1 MKDLWAKAKKL
12 SFLSLPLCFCSLVCF
27 DATLR
32 LIYRFVGDTRFLAW
46 QPWVFTLCWS
56 LALTGLVSL
65 LPRLGRRV
73 AMGVLGAFFALLTLA
88 HGALYNIFGHFFTF
102 SDLNFAGD
110 GAKFFSWAYL
120 NFRTLFLLLLGLG
133 LALMALA
140 MALAAKP
147 RQGAPRWRRPVL
159 ALAALL
165 VGAAGIAATHFSLL
179 PEEKGMT
186 WEDNYD
192 PSDVRAA
199 YGQFSDPNRCMMIT
213 GLYQYTFRDLGVAL
227 GIGSEVATV
236 SDLDSYY
243 EERAQEISGENELTG
258 ALEGKNLIMVMLESM
273 DTWLATPEI
282 MPNLCALR
290 DQSVDFVNF
299 YTPLFLSAGTF
310 NTEITSQ
317 TGLLPANTGMPTA
330 AYSTNS
336 FPLSLA
342 HLFNRYTYSSFHAA
356 SPGIYSRGS
365 INQNL
370 GFEAYHSYVDMGMDD
385 YMLDSQM
392 LRAYDQMAPDG
403 SFFSYVITYS
413 GHGPYNES
421 LSNISD
427 PHLEAAQETAAASG
441 VTGSPENMEE
451 YTLAIAHAME
461 TDAFLGG
468 LVEQLEADGK
478 LEDTVLLV
486 YTDHYGKYIT
496 DTEFLLQLKGVLLRR
511 PRPVPHPLLPV
522 QRGPAAQ
529 KVVEKYVS
537 TVDLAPTL
545 VNLFDLPA
553 DRRYYTGD
561 DIFGDKGGYVLLPTG
576 AGWTERRTDS
586 PGYTADP
593 TRRPWTAAPV
603 PGADHHVYGHPPAGL
618 LPPLDLLTPN

>member
-140 MALAAKP
+140 IALAAKP

-243 EERAQEISGENELTG
+243 EQRAQEISGENELTG

-342 HLFNRYTYSSFHAA
+342 HLFREEGYTANSFHAA

-365 INQNL
+365 IHQNL

-427 PHLEAAQETAAASG
+427 PHLQAAQEVAAASG
-441 VTGSPENMEE
+441 VTGSPENLEE

-461 TDAFLGG
+461 TDAFIGG

-486 YTDHYGKYIT
+486 YADHYGKYIT
-496 DTEFLLQLKGVLLRR
+496 DTEFLLQLKGVSSGDPDLYRTPCFLYSAD
-511 PRPVPHPLLPV
+511 LP
-522 QRGPAAQ
+522 AQ
-529 KVVEKYVS
+529 KVEKYVS

-561 DIFGDKGGYVLLPTG
+561 DIFGDKGGYVLLPHG
-576 AGWTERRTDS
+576 GWLDGEEYYS

-593 TRRPWTAAPV
+593 TQEALDRSAQCLERITMSMDTLRRDYFRHWT
-603 PGADHHVYGHPPAGL
+603 Y
-618 LPPLDLLTPN
+618 

>member
-1 MKDLWAKAKKL
+1 M
-12 SFLSLPLCFCSLVCF
+12 
-27 DATLR
+27 
-32 LIYRFVGDTRFLAW
+32 
-46 QPWVFTLCWS
+46 
-56 LALTGLVSL
+56 
-65 LPRLGRRV
+65 
-73 AMGVLGAFFALLTLA
+73 
-88 HGALYNIFGHFFTF
+88 
-102 SDLNFAGD
+102 
-110 GAKFFSWAYL
+110 
-120 NFRTLFLLLLGLG
+120 
-133 LALMALA
+133 
-140 MALAAKP
+140 
-147 RQGAPRWRRPVL
+147 
-159 ALAALL
+159 
-165 VGAAGIAATHFSLL
+165 
-179 PEEKGMT
+179 
-186 WEDNYD
+186 
-192 PSDVRAA
+192 RAA

-317 TGLLPANTGMPTA
+317 TGAAPRQHGGCPRRPTPPTA
-330 AYSTNS
+330 SPCPWPIFSGRRATPPTPST
-336 FPLSLA
+336 PPA
-342 HLFNRYTYSSFHAA
+342 
-356 SPGIYSRGS
+356 RGS
-365 INQNL
+365 TAGGASTRNL

-451 YTLAIAHAME
+451 YTPGHRPRHGDRRLSRRA
-461 TDAFLGG
+461 GG
-468 LVEQLEADGK
+468 AAGGRRQAGG
-478 LEDTVLLV
+478 TRCCWC
-486 YTDHYGKYIT
+486 TADHYGKYIT
-496 DTEFLLQLKGVLLRR
+496 DTEFLLQLKGVSSGD
-511 PRPVPHPLLPV
+511 P
-522 QRGPAAQ
+522 
-529 KVVEKYVS
+529 
-537 TVDLAPTL
+537 DLYRTPCFLYSA
-545 VNLFDLPA
+545 DLPA
-553 DRRYYTGD
+553 Q
-561 DIFGDKGGYVLLPTG
+561 KGGEVRVHRG
-576 AGWTERRTDS
+576 
-586 PGYTADP
+586 
-593 TRRPWTAAPV
+593 
-603 PGADHHVYGHPPAGL
+603 PGAPPW
-618 LPPLDLLTPN
+618 